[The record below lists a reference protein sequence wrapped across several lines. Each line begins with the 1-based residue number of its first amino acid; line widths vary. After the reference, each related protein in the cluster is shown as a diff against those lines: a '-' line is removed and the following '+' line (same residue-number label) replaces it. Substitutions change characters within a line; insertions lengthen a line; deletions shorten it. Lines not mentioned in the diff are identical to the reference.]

1 MEERK
6 KSEPHAYDV
15 WFIKKQ
21 VRISFKRLNKPPETQ
36 DFFYSIGRVI
46 GRGSYGKVNLGIH
59 KLVRKLVAIKS
70 INRVSEINHPQRW
83 VQVQEEVKILQQ
95 VRHKNII
102 KFFEYL
108 KTDKYDLYFM
118 ELCQGGDLLQYV
130 KRRKKLDEP
139 IAKFLFRQIIV
150 GLGYLHKKNIIHRDI
165 KLENILIDNEGV
177 VKIADFGASLIVP
190 AAIGDCTKPQKK
202 LDHPVGTPAYMSPE
216 MTESGKGNKNKG
228 VKYNYKT
235 DIWGA
240 GIVLFVM
247 IYGHLP
253 FTGDKSRSEEQTQT
267 ELFAAI
273 KTEQVFCKETVSIP
287 CIKLINSLLDKVPK
301 NRLDI
306 GQILN
311 HPWFSHNEKERGDVF
326 NEFEVDKIK
335 SGFLF
340 RDLEL
345 DRNDHVNPR
354 LLNDDFMHLGKK
366 YSKEGY
372 RIITKNH

>member
-1 MEERK
+1 M
-6 KSEPHAYDV
+6 
-15 WFIKKQ
+15 
-21 VRISFKRLNKPPETQ
+21 
-36 DFFYSIGRVI
+36 
-46 GRGSYGKVNLGIH
+46 
-59 KLVRKLVAIKS
+59 
-70 INRVSEINHPQRW
+70 
-83 VQVQEEVKILQQ
+83 
-95 VRHKNII
+95 
-102 KFFEYL
+102 
-108 KTDKYDLYFM
+108 
-118 ELCQGGDLLQYV
+118 
-130 KRRKKLDEP
+130 
-139 IAKFLFRQIIV
+139 
-150 GLGYLHKKNIIHRDI
+150 
-165 KLENILIDNEGV
+165 ENILIDNEGV

-190 AAIGDCTKPQKK
+190 RESGDCTKPQKK

-216 MTESGKGNKNKG
+216 MTESGKGNKTKD
-228 VKYNYKT
+228 KYSSKT

-253 FTGDKSRSEEQTQT
+253 FTGDKSRDEEQTQQ

-273 KTEQVFCKETVSIP
+273 KSEPVFCKETVSIP
-287 CIKLINSLLDKVPK
+287 CIKLINSLLDKNPK

-311 HPWFSHNEKERGDVF
+311 HPWFSHNEKENRGDVF
-326 NEFEVDKIK
+326 NPFEVDKIK

-354 LLNDDFMHLGKK
+354 HLNDDFMFGGKK
-366 YSKEGY
+366 YSKDGY